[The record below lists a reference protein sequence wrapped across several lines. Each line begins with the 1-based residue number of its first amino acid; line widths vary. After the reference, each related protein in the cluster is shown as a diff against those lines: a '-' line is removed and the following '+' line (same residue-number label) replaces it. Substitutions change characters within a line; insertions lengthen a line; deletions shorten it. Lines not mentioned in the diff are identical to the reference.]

1 MIHNY
6 VSGIINISYQR
17 SPRRDIIY
25 NKCHTFKFL
34 INQSGDNEMIK
45 PELRRI
51 LDIVADLS
59 QNDVKKDVLETEII
73 SHSGLPDVEV
83 RNYLAELE
91 WLNLAKEAQPRP
103 SHAEYRLW
111 NVTEK
116 GLQERSR
123 QDHT

>member
-1 MIHNY
+1 
-6 VSGIINISYQR
+6 
-17 SPRRDIIY
+17 
-25 NKCHTFKFL
+25 
-34 INQSGDNEMIK
+34 MIK

-51 LDIVADLS
+51 LDTVADLS

-73 SHSGLPDVEV
+73 SRSGLPASEV
-83 RNYLAELE
+83 RNYLNDLQ
-91 WLNLAKEAQPRP
+91 WLNLAKEALPRP

-116 GLQERSR
+116 GLQDRSSR

>member
-1 MIHNY
+1 M
-6 VSGIINISYQR
+6 VR
-17 SPRRDIIY
+17 
-25 NKCHTFKFL
+25 
-34 INQSGDNEMIK
+34 
-45 PELRRI
+45 PEVKRI

-59 QNDVKKDVLETEII
+59 QNDLKKDVLETEII
-73 SHSGLPDVEV
+73 SHSGLPAVEV
-83 RNYLAELE
+83 RNYLNDLQ
-91 WLNLAKEAQPRP
+91 WLNLAKEAALPRP